1 MDSLSR
7 YTTFGIGGTA
17 RRIIVARSRGELID
31 TDGLILGGGSNVL
44 VSDGG
49 YDGSVVINRYESI
62 ELSGSEAIV
71 SSGTRLPYLARFLAE
86 RGLGGLEWAE
96 GIPGTVGGAVAMNA
110 GAFGSCVAD
119 RILYADVL
127 RGGELLRIPR
137 DGLRLGYRRS
147 AIGDGDVVIAAAF
160 ALGSVDPAES
170 LGLCDGYAAIRRAK
184 QPRGRSAGSVF
195 KNPEGMSIAKLI
207 DEAGLKGYTVGGARI
222 SDAHANVII
231 NTGGATA
238 RDVTDIIHTVKAA
251 MSEIGVA
258 AEEEIVYIGDFG

>member
-71 SSGTRLPYLARFLAE
+71 GSGTRLPYLARFLAE

-96 GIPGTVGGAVAMNA
+96 GIPGT
-110 GAFGSCVAD
+110 
-119 RILYADVL
+119 
-127 RGGELLRIPR
+127 
-137 DGLRLGYRRS
+137 
-147 AIGDGDVVIAAAF
+147 
-160 ALGSVDPAES
+160 
-170 LGLCDGYAAIRRAK
+170 
-184 QPRGRSAGSVF
+184 
-195 KNPEGMSIAKLI
+195 
-207 DEAGLKGYTVGGARI
+207 
-222 SDAHANVII
+222 
-231 NTGGATA
+231 
-238 RDVTDIIHTVKAA
+238 
-251 MSEIGVA
+251 EIGRAHV
-258 AEEEIVYIGDFG
+258 

>member
-7 YTTFGIGGTA
+7 YTTFGIGGAA
-17 RRIIVARSRGELID
+17 RHIAVARSRGELID
-31 TDGLILGGGSNVL
+31 ADGLILGGGSNVL

-49 YDGSVVINRYESI
+49 YDGSVIINRYESI

-71 SSGTRLPYLARFLAE
+71 GSGTRLPYLARFLAE

-160 ALGSVDPAES
+160 ALGSADPSAS
-170 LGLCDGYAAIRRAK
+170 IGLCDGYAAIRRAK

-195 KNPEGMSIAKLI
+195 KNPDGMSIAKLI

>member
-1 MDSLSR
+1 M
-7 YTTFGIGGTA
+7 
-17 RRIIVARSRGELID
+17 
-31 TDGLILGGGSNVL
+31 
-44 VSDGG
+44 
-49 YDGSVVINRYESI
+49 
-62 ELSGSEAIV
+62 
-71 SSGTRLPYLARFLAE
+71 
-86 RGLGGLEWAE
+86 
-96 GIPGTVGGAVAMNA
+96 
-110 GAFGSCVAD
+110 
-119 RILYADVL
+119 
-127 RGGELLRIPR
+127 
-137 DGLRLGYRRS
+137 RLGYRRS

-160 ALGSVDPAES
+160 ALGSADPSAS
-170 LGLCDGYAAIRRAK
+170 IGLCDGYAAIRRAK

-195 KNPEGMSIAKLI
+195 KNPDGMSIAKLI

>member
-7 YTTFGIGGTA
+7 YTTFGIGGAA
-17 RRIIVARSRGELID
+17 RHIAVARSRGELID
-31 TDGLILGGGSNVL
+31 ADGLILGGGSNVL

-71 SSGTRLPYLARFLAE
+71 GSGTRLPYLARFLAE
-86 RGLGGLEWAE
+86 RGVGGLGWA
-96 GIPGTVGGAVAMNA
+96 GGMPGAVGGAGAMNA
-110 GAFGSCVAD
+110 GAFGSWVAD

-147 AIGDGDVVIAAAF
+147 AIGDGGVVIAAAF
-160 ALGSVDPAES
+160 ALGSADPSAS
-170 LGLCDGYAAIRRAK
+170 IGLCDGYAAIRRAK

-195 KNPEGMSIAKLI
+195 KNPDGMSIAKLI